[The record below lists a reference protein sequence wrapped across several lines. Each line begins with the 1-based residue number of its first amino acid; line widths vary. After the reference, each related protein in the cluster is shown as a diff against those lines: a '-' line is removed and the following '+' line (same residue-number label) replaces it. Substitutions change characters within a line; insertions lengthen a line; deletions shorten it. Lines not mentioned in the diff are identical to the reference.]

1 MRWTSS
7 LNEMF
12 TPGLESG
19 FLPRWFMRSVP
30 HHLDEFRAR
39 EQVIH
44 AAAARYC
51 CTMCVPR
58 HARRRMLGIRTYID
72 PAIRQIDASFGPVE
86 SAEHTWAARRR
97 GCGILGAFGIHDQAR
112 VRVRLQALAFRARRS
127 TKGCSRTTKVLR
139 RQSQ

>member
-12 TPGLESG
+12 TPGLESD
-19 FLPRWFMRSVP
+19 FLPRRFMRSVP
-30 HHLDEFRAR
+30 HHLDELRAR

-44 AAAARYC
+44 AAARYR

-72 PAIRQIDASFGPVE
+72 RVIRQIAASFEPAA
-86 SAEHTWAARRR
+86 SAEHNLRSAAVWVRNRK
-97 GCGILGAFGIHDQAR
+97 R
-112 VRVRLQALAFRARRS
+112 VRYS
-127 TKGCSRTTKVLR
+127 YC
-139 RQSQ
+139 